1 MLSQFIPRRLNIK
14 QKFYLGSILSS
25 PELKQPRDP
34 NRQQILRSS
43 NQSANNPRLAQIT
56 SLDYINA
63 HEDALLLVA
72 CDDGTLRLFKDFDE
86 DGDELLL
93 NLEER

>member
-1 MLSQFIPRRLNIK
+1 MHSYIP
-14 QKFYLGSILSS
+14 SC
-25 PELKQPRDP
+25 PRVP
-34 NRQQILRSS
+34 
-43 NQSANNPRLAQIT
+43 QIT

-86 DGDELLL
+86 DVHDMMQ